1 MISNINCISSIQLS
15 FASNITN
22 APADGYITPPLV
34 ANVYGIPY
42 SNTGTIGTTKKV
54 KVGIFSAG
62 GNWNATD
69 FNDSM
74 SDMGIPIT
82 SSSITT
88 ISVDESNPVS
98 FGTQTG
104 YDQENTL
111 DLYCVAS
118 IVPTANIVIFI
129 GNNASTYSGIVA
141 NWNNIINRMVAENCD
156 IITISYCIDE
166 SVLVANSIGGFLETA
181 FANATAKGI
190 TILAAT
196 GDHGAEG
203 NQNEGSLQKSASYP
217 ATSPNVIAVGGT
229 YLSLNSNG
237 TRASEILGNSSANI
251 GGFASG
257 VASGGISSLF
267 TPAPSWQSGFTANL
281 YFSGNGYSTGN
292 TTITGRGVPDISAP
306 FYNYAVYYGGAGQ
319 VYTFAGTSAATPV
332 IAGILARSIGTTGKR
347 PTLGAN
353 TLLPEFY
360 SNSTTS
366 FSKFSGTLNL
376 TSGNDIDTADS
387 EGVGYV
393 AQSGWDPVTGL
404 GVPIGANLFNLL
416 SAQTTTIKT
425 IDGWAPVS
433 NIYVKTA
440 TNTWSNVRAI
450 YTKTVNGWQQTF

>member
-1 MISNINCISSIQLS
+1 MIANISCISSIQLS
-15 FASNITN
+15 NASNITN

-62 GNWNATD
+62 GGWLPSDLQRSMTEMGLPQPTITQINVDNPANV
-69 FNDSM
+69 FSM
-74 SDMGIPIT
+74 SDG
-82 SSSITT
+82 
-88 ISVDESNPVS
+88 VS
-98 FGTQTG
+98 G
-104 YDQENTL
+104 ENTL

-129 GNNASTYSGIVA
+129 GNNAPTYSGLAA
-141 NWNNIINRMVAENCD
+141 NWNNIINRMVSENCD
-156 IITISYCIDE
+156 IITMSYCIDE
-166 SVLVANSIGGFLETA
+166 SVLVANSLGGFLETA
-181 FANATAKGI
+181 FANAAAKGI

-203 NQNEGSLQKSASYP
+203 NQNAGSLQKSASYP

-257 VASGGISSLF
+257 VASGGISSFF
-267 TPAPSWQSGFTANL
+267 TPAPTWQSGFTANL

-306 FYNYAVYYGGAGQ
+306 FYNYAAYYGGAGT
-319 VYTFAGTSAATPV
+319 VYTFAGTSASTPV
-332 IAGILARSIGTTGKR
+332 MAGILARSIGTTGKR

-376 TSGNDIDTADS
+376 TSGNNIDTADN

-404 GVPIGANLFNLL
+404 GVPVGTKLFNLL
-416 SAQTTTIKT
+416 SAQSTTIKT
-425 IDGWAPVS
+425 TNGWSPVA
-433 NIYVKTA
+433 NIYVKTGP
-440 TNTWSNVRAI
+440 TTWANVKHT